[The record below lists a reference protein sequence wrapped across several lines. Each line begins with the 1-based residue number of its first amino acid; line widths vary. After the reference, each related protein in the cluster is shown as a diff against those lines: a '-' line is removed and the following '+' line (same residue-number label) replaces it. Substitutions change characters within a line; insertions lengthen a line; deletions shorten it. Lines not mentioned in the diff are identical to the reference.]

1 MLKLMISIT
10 VPNVIILIMFKK
22 TKEFNSLMIK
32 IVHKL
37 RLKKHYVI
45 ELLLRK
51 ECSLNNFNETQYFK
65 FIFMKLLR
73 GVRSFLFIILC
84 SRLQNLSDDR
94 LDNY

>member
-37 RLKKHYVI
+37 RLKKT
-45 ELLLRK
+45 LR
-51 ECSLNNFNETQYFK
+51 N
-65 FIFMKLLR
+65 
-73 GVRSFLFIILC
+73 
-84 SRLQNLSDDR
+84 
-94 LDNY
+94 